1 MSWLLIITLSL
12 LVFINRYLFLEP
24 NLRLQLPSV
33 IHGMLYYAAPCL
45 LSAICIPVI
54 FFDQQHQFR
63 TGLDN
68 AYVWAALATALCY
81 LISKRIL
88 LSSVVGFVLFY
99 ALFLFK
105 QS

>member
-1 MSWLLIITLSL
+1 MSWFLIITLSL

-24 NLRLQLPSV
+24 NLRLQLPSA

-68 AYVWAALATALCY
+68 AYVWAALLTALCY

-88 LSSVVGFVLFY
+88 LSSAVGFVLFY